1 MNLTTGVLSAIIKYP
16 ISSLDKENSN
26 LKKIGYYKAEEKIF
40 KEIAE
45 DTVYGSV
52 EILLYIF

>member
-26 LKKIGYYKAEEKIF
+26 LKKIGYYKAEERYLK
-40 KEIAE
+40 K
-45 DTVYGSV
+45 
-52 EILLYIF
+52 